1 MGRVKTDFT
10 SYKTSHDS
18 NIISITHS
26 IALYV
31 ALNGVLNGVPNR
43 MYTTSDGENYN
54 LFPEKLYK
62 GDKCQTQYSNML
74 DCLKNNNE
82 SQCEKFIDA
91 MKKCAKGIYGRL

>member
-31 ALNGVLNGVPNR
+31 ALNGVPNR

-62 GDKCQTQYSNML
+62 GDKCQTQYSNMI

-91 MKKCAKGIYGRL
+91 MKKCAKGIYGHI